1 MNNKSVH
8 SILIERINRIRFR
21 SVFLLV
27 VMLLI
32 SLISMAQNWVLRWQ
46 DNFENGTLDQTNTW
60 NVETDGNGGG
70 NSELQYYIPDNVT
83 IESYQGL
90 KCLVLTAKK
99 EAHLN
104 KTVTSGRLNSQGK
117 VYFQYGKIE
126 SRMKLPSTANGLWPA
141 FWFLGNDYV
150 YDINAVTSNWPVCGE
165 IDVMECGNSAGIA
178 NNTQSTNMGG
188 ALHWG
193 PTPGNAN
200 HSMDYTNVN
209 APYSIQDEEF
219 HLYTLIWDADS
230 IKMYLDQDR
239 YPKVKPFYK
248 QRIQNG
254 ANTPNA
260 GGGNFSH
267 IYDQFHKP
275 FHIVYNMAVGGTY
288 TGIYD
293 INNITALANGPAK
306 MYIDYIRIYQKG
318 DAGELFSGPSVTA
331 DTQAPTLTTATLGA
345 ITKTTSEILL
355 NGTDNSGSVIYT
367 VSYNGN
373 TTSAEGA
380 SGIQKSFIVTGLLAG
395 TTYNFT
401 VTAKDANGNVAGT
414 SLPVI
419 ATTLANSE
427 CAGISGV
434 ASNIGQPGFLPFQTG
449 YSYTFTTSGTD
460 VFVTFEMLD
469 SKEVANAYLWNYT
482 SGFSENKITAVNG
495 KIYSYTLTKQTLGA
509 KIKVACK
516 FEVPGGSCVTQ
527 QLQYTVGNTC
537 GITTDIA
544 NAKVSEV
551 RYYPNPV
558 QNFLHFDLPEENN
571 FLSVYDMVGN
581 KLFEGTIPGSYDF
594 NMNLYK
600 AGLYFFKIQ
609 NTIGIKS
616 IKVIKK

>member
-1 MNNKSVH
+1 MKNRTLLTLLV
-8 SILIERINRIRFR
+8 ERINRIWFR
-21 SVFLLV
+21 SATLLAIIV
-27 VMLLI
+27 LFSQV
-32 SLISMAQNWVLRWQ
+32 SVAQSWVLKWQ
-46 DNFENGTLDQTNTW
+46 DNFETGTLDQTNTW
-60 NVETDGNGGG
+60 NLETDGNGGG

-90 KCLVLTAKK
+90 KCLVLSAKK
-99 EAHLN
+99 ETYLN
-104 KTVTSGRLNSQGK
+104 KNVTSGRLNSQGK

-193 PTPGNAN
+193 PTPGNTN

-209 APYSIQDEEF
+209 APYSIQDDEF

-260 GGGNFSH
+260 GGGNFTI
-267 IYDQFHKP
+267 IYNQFHKP
-275 FHIVYNMAVGGTY
+275 FHIVYNLAVGGTY
-288 TGIYD
+288 VGIYD
-293 INNITALANGPAK
+293 INSITALAGGPAK

-318 DAGELFSGPSVTA
+318 DAGELFTGPSISA
-331 DTQAPTLTTATLGA
+331 DSQVPTLTTATLGTV
-345 ITKTTSEILL
+345 TKTTAEILL
-355 NGTDNSGSVIYT
+355 NGSDNSGSVIYT

-373 TTSAEGA
+373 TTSTESA
-380 SGIQKSFIVTGLLAG
+380 SGALKSYIVTGLSAG

-401 VTAKDANGNVAGT
+401 ITATDANGNVAGT
-414 SLPVI
+414 SWPVT
-419 ATTLANSE
+419 ATTLANTE
-427 CAGISGV
+427 CAGLSNA
-434 ASNIGQPGFLPFQTG
+434 ASNIGQNGFLPFETG

-460 VFVTFEMLD
+460 VIVTFEMLD
-469 SKEVANAYLWNYT
+469 SKEVANAYLWNFT
-482 SGFSENKITAVNG
+482 SSFSENKITTING
-495 KIYSYTLTKQTLGA
+495 KIFSYTLSKQTIGS

-527 QLQYTVGNTC
+527 QLTYTVGNACVVNTA
-537 GITTDIA
+537 IETEQA
-544 NAKVSEV
+544 AVS
-551 RYYPNPV
+551 RFYPNP
-558 QNFLHFDLPEENN
+558 LHTILHLQLPDDKNLVVVNDMIGNLVLRE
-571 FLSVYDMVGN
+571 MVGSS
-581 KLFEGTIPGSYDF
+581 GTIDMSHQKTGVYILRIE
-594 NMNLYK
+594 NKY
-600 AGLYFFKIQ
+600 
-609 NTIGIKS
+609 GIRYQKL
-616 IKVIKK
+616 IKN

>member
-1 MNNKSVH
+1 
-8 SILIERINRIRFR
+8 
-21 SVFLLV
+21 
-27 VMLLI
+27 MLLI
-32 SLISMAQNWVLRWQ
+32 SQISMAQNWVLRWQ
-46 DNFENGTLDQTNTW
+46 DNFENGTLDQTNIW
-60 NVETDGNGGG
+60 NLETDGNGGG

-83 IESYQGL
+83 VESYQGL

-104 KTVTSGRLNSQGK
+104 KAVTSGRLNSQGK

-260 GGGNFSH
+260 GGGNFNN

-288 TGIYD
+288 VGIYD
-293 INNITALANGPAK
+293 INNITALASGQAK

-318 DAGELFSGPSVTA
+318 DAGELFTGPSITA
-331 DTQAPTLTTATLGA
+331 DAQVPTLTTATLGTV
-345 ITKTTSEILL
+345 TKTTAEILL

-380 SGIQKSFIVTGLLAG
+380 SGIQKSFIVTGLAAG

-414 SLPVI
+414 SLPVS

-427 CAGISGV
+427 CAGISDV
-434 ASNIGQPGFLPFQTG
+434 ASNIGLPGFLPFQTG
-449 YSYTFTTSGTD
+449 YNYTFTTSGTD
-460 VFVTFEMLD
+460 VIVTFEMLD
-469 SKEVANAYLWNYT
+469 SREVANAYFWNYT
-482 SGFSENKITAVNG
+482 SAFSENKITTRNG
-495 KIYSYTLTKQTLGA
+495 KIFSYTLSNQTIGS

-527 QLQYTVGNTC
+527 QLSYTVGNACVINTA
-537 GITTDIA
+537 IETEQ
-544 NAKVSEV
+544 VSES
-551 RYYPNPV
+551 RFYPNPV
-558 QNFLHFDLPEENN
+558 LTVLHLQLPDEKNLIMVN
-571 FLSVYDMVGN
+571 DMLGNIVFRDIVGSM
-581 KLFEGTIPGSYDF
+581 GTIDMSNQKKGVYILRIENKHGVQF
-594 NMNLYK
+594 V
-600 AGLYFFKIQ
+600 
-609 NTIGIKS
+609 
-616 IKVIKK
+616 KVIKK

>member
-1 MNNKSVH
+1 VNINTLLPELRT
-8 SILIERINRIRFR
+8 SIRRINFLEV
-21 SVFLLV
+21 SLLV
-27 VMLLI
+27 SALLF
-32 SLISMAQNWVLRWQ
+32 SHGLLAQNWVLRWQ

-60 NVETDGNGGG
+60 NLETDGNGGG

-209 APYSIQDEEF
+209 APYSIQDDEF

-260 GGGNFSH
+260 GGGNFNN

-293 INNITALANGPAK
+293 INNITALANGQAK

-318 DAGELFSGPSVTA
+318 DAGEQFNGPSLIA
-331 DTQAPTLTTATLGA
+331 DTQAPTGITAALG
-345 ITKTTSEILL
+345 TVTQTSAEFLL
-355 NGTDNSGSVIYT
+355 NGADNSGSVIYT
-367 VSYNGN
+367 ISFNG
-373 TTSAEGA
+373 TTSSTEVA
-380 SGIQKSFIVTGLLAG
+380 SNTPKSFVISGLMPG
-395 TTYNFT
+395 TAYNFT
-401 VTAKDANGNVAGT
+401 VTAKDASGNAAAT
-414 SLPVI
+414 EPILLS
-419 ATTLANSE
+419 ATTAPNSD
-427 CAGISGV
+427 CAGISNI
-434 ASNIGQPGFLPFQTG
+434 ASQGTFTVG
-449 YSYTFTTSGTD
+449 YSYKFSTSGNI
-460 VFVTFEMLD
+460 VTIDFEMLD
-469 SKEVANAYLWNYT
+469 DKSGLVAYLWNYT
-482 SGFSENKITAVNG
+482 SGFSETAMTNVNG
-495 KIYSYTLTKQTLGA
+495 KKFSINLTGLTVGSV
-509 KIKVACK
+509 IKVACK
-516 FEVPGGSCVTQ
+516 FAYSGGMSVTK
-527 QLQYTVGNTC
+527 QLSYTVGNTC
-537 GITTDIA
+537 GVTTGIETV
-544 NAKVSEV
+544 KVSEV

-558 QNFLHFDLPEENN
+558 QTVLHLQLLDEKNQIILN
-571 FLSVYDMVGN
+571 DMLGNIVLRDIVGSS
-581 KLFEGTIPGSYDF
+581 GTIDMSNQKKGVYILRIENKHGVQF
-594 NMNLYK
+594 V
-600 AGLYFFKIQ
+600 
-609 NTIGIKS
+609 
-616 IKVIKK
+616 KVVKK